1 MKKSVISICILAL
14 AVCLMFGC
22 GKEEAS
28 TPTTAA
34 APAPDSALLGN
45 FTATDI
51 NGNTVD
57 QSVFAG
63 SKLTMINIWGTY
75 CSPCISEMPELGA
88 LNREMEDVQVI
99 GIIIDAA
106 DINGKPL
113 QSEILTAQAII
124 RQTGADYLH
133 LIPSAELIQ
142 AYLLDVQAVPE
153 TIFVDAQG
161 NQVGES
167 YLGARSKSQWQQIIQ
182 SLLEEME

>member
-1 MKKSVISICILAL
+1 MKKSVFSICILIL

-22 GKEEAS
+22 GKDETS
-28 TPTTAA
+28 TPATVSDTA
-34 APAPDSALLGN
+34 LFGN
-45 FTATDI
+45 FSATDI

-106 DINGKPL
+106 DVNGEPL

-124 RQTGADYLH
+124 GQTGADYLH
-133 LIPSAELIQ
+133 LIPSTELIQ
-142 AYLLDVQAVPE
+142 AYLLNVQAVPE
-153 TIFVDAQG
+153 TVFVDAQG

-167 YLGARSKSQWQQIIQ
+167 YLGARNKDQWQQIIQ
-182 SLLEEME
+182 GLLEEMG